1 MKSVVIADDDEATR
15 GLVSTALSRAGY
27 DVHVAEDG
35 DEAWELL
42 TRHRPPVAV
51 LDVQMPGRTGLELV
65 AAIRADPRLS
75 GAYILL
81 LTGERLERDVVAG
94 QTAGANRYLLKPFS
108 IRGLTEAVAQGFKL
122 VETPEPPRQGPPT
135 GW

>member
-1 MKSVVIADDDEATR
+1 MKPVVIADDDEATR
-15 GLVSTALSRAGY
+15 GLVSAALSRAGY
-27 DVHVAEDG
+27 DVHAAGDG
-35 DEAWELL
+35 DEAWTLL
-42 TRHRPPVAV
+42 TLHRPAVAI

-65 AAIRADPRLS
+65 AAIRADPDLR
-75 GAYILL
+75 GAYVLL

-94 QTAGANRYLLKPFS
+94 QSAGANRYLLKPFS

-122 VETPEPPRQGPPT
+122 VETSEPPARTQQS

>member
-1 MKSVVIADDDEATR
+1 MRTVVIADDDPDTR
-15 GLVSTALSRAGY
+15 GLVHAALTRSGY

-42 TRHRPPVAV
+42 KRHRPRVAV

-65 AAIRADPRLS
+65 GEIRADADLRTT
-75 GAYILL
+75 YVLL
-81 LTGERLERDVVAG
+81 LTGERLERDVLAG
-94 QTAGANRYLLKPFS
+94 QDAGANRYLIKPFS
-108 IRGLTEAVAQGFKL
+108 VAGLTQAVAQGFEL
-122 VETPEPPRQGPPT
+122 GASPDPPSWLERA